1 MRTRLSLITALTLT
15 SMLALTSALA
25 PTLTHAQAAAQTPP
39 PGDPNDSMA
48 QSTAREQDLT
58 DQQARSH
65 YVVGR
70 AMYEAGRFAEAASE
84 FQQAYDLSHRAQLL
98 YNLYIAYRDSSQL
111 VRARDA
117 LRQYLAEVTEVP
129 NRLHLLSRL
138 EALETQIAQEER
150 EHAETEAELA
160 QAEETAATAEMA
172 RQRAEAENRN
182 LRRQRPWWPWLLVG
196 VGVAA
201 VGTGIGL
208 GVDAGAQADRVR
220 AQCTDPLTMQAEC
233 PTGPLQPVRPL
244 DAAGGIQA
252 QANVADALWATGTAL
267 TAAGLVLAFALND
280 DISTTPEGDGSDS
293 PPPPTVS
300 AACTST
306 GCMSFVQGAF

>member
-1 MRTRLSLITALTLT
+1 MSTPSARHSFVLLLVATSLFVAISGVSPAG
-15 SMLALTSALA
+15 ASA
-25 PTLTHAQAAAQTPP
+25 QSGTPP

-65 YVVGR
+65 FAVGR

-117 LRQYLAEVTEVP
+117 LRTYLDEVTEVP
-129 NRLHLLSRL
+129 NRLHLVSRL
-138 EALETQIAQEER
+138 EALQAQITLEEQQ
-150 EHAETEAELA
+150 HAESEAELA
-160 QAEETAATAEMA
+160 AAEQTAAEAEMA
-172 RQRAEAENRN
+172 RQRAEEENRH

-208 GVDAGAQADRVR
+208 GVDASAQADRVR
-220 AQCTDPLTMQAEC
+220 DQCRDPVTMQLEC
-233 PTGPLQPVRPL
+233 PSGMLQPVRPL
-244 DAAGGIQA
+244 DSVGGIQA
-252 QANVADALWATGTAL
+252 QANAADGLWAGGTAL
-267 TAAGLVLAFALND
+267 AAAGLVLAFALND
-280 DISTTPEGDGSDS
+280 DISTAPEGDAA
-293 PPPPTVS
+293 PPPTVS

-306 GCMSFVQGAF
+306 GCMSYVQGAF

>member
-1 MRTRLSLITALTLT
+1 MSTPSARHSFSLLLVAASLLVA
-15 SMLALTSALA
+15 MALA
-25 PTLTHAQAAAQTPP
+25 PHRASAQAAATPP

-65 YVVGR
+65 FAVGR

-117 LRQYLAEVTEVP
+117 LRTYLAEVTEVP
-129 NRLHLLSRL
+129 NRLHLVSRL
-138 EALETQIAQEER
+138 EALEAQISQEER
-150 EHAETEAELA
+150 EHAESEAELA
-160 QAEETAATAEMA
+160 AAEQAAAEAEMA
-172 RQRAEAENRN
+172 RQRAEEENRH

-201 VGTGIGL
+201 IGTGIGL
-208 GVDAGAQADRVR
+208 GVDASAQADRVR
-220 AQCTDPLTMQAEC
+220 DQCRDPLTMQLEC
-233 PTGPLQPVRPL
+233 PTGSLQPVRPL
-244 DAAGGIQA
+244 DSVGGIQA
-252 QANVADALWATGTAL
+252 QANAADGLWAGGTAL
-267 TAAGLVLAFALND
+267 AAAGLVLAFALND
-280 DISTTPEGDGSDS
+280 DISTNPESDSS

-300 AACTST
+300 AACTTT
-306 GCMSFVQGAF
+306 GCMSYVQGAF